1 MQKMKVERLTVGQ
14 LATNCWLYQLGE
26 KEAAV
31 IDPGDEAD
39 VIISAL
45 KKLDLFPSYILLTH
59 GHFDHIAAV
68 PELAA
73 LECKPKIAIHRLDSQ
88 YLGKDCYA
96 AHSISIKAAMGD
108 ASFIDAFLPAGKRE
122 LPEPDILLEE
132 GDTVGP
138 LTVMHLP
145 GHTQGSA
152 AFWNKDEGIIF
163 SGDTL
168 FKSGYGR
175 TDLPGGNEID
185 ISKSLRRLF
194 KMDGNIRICPGHGG
208 TTTIS
213 RETSL

>member
-1 MQKMKVERLTVGQ
+1 MKIERLTVGR
-14 LATNCWLYQLGE
+14 LATNCWLYPLGE

-31 IDPGDEAD
+31 IDPGDEAEL
-39 VIISAL
+39 IISAL
-45 KKLDLFPSYILLTH
+45 KKLDLLPSYILLTH

-88 YLGKDCYA
+88 YLGKDSYA

-108 ASFIDAFLPAGKRE
+108 ASFIDVFLPAGKRE
-122 LPEPDILLEE
+122 LPAPDILLEE
-132 GDTVGP
+132 GDTIGP

-145 GHTQGSA
+145 GHTPGSA
-152 AFWNKDEGIIF
+152 AFWDKDEGIIF

-168 FKSGYGR
+168 FKNGCGR

-185 ISKSLRRLF
+185 ISRSLRRLF
-194 KMDGNIRICPGHGG
+194 KMDGNIRVYPGHDEI
-208 TTTIS
+208 TTIS
-213 RETSL
+213 REVSL